1 MNILAKKQ
9 SDMKLLFFSNTLA
22 GGGAERVLANLTNEL
37 SRRGHDVTIA
47 LNINK
52 IGYDLS
58 DNIKVIHSPQ
68 QNWYKGR
75 NILKRIF
82 RNILKGIH
90 SYKHTKNAINE
101 IKPDI
106 IITFLWC
113 NMFPIIIHHKSIP
126 IISSEHNAYDRNIGF
141 RRKIDRFFL
150 NRFFDKVCVLT
161 AFDHGYAKAKGL
173 TNTTIMPNP
182 NTFDSISTDEYNAY
196 FEKKENILVCG
207 RVSAW
212 HIKGFDIAIKAFAKI
227 AEKIP
232 NTDLDIVGEYDQKS
246 KIHLE
251 NIAIEYGIKERVH
264 FFGRS
269 NDVINIMRCHKLFVL
284 SSRTE
289 GFPMVITEAMTQGL
303 PCVSFE
309 RLSSPIIIDGIDGI
323 LVENGNVDKLAKSMY
338 ELISNNDYRYQLGLE
353 SIKNVSRFS
362 SENVAKRW
370 EELFNTLKY

>member
-1 MNILAKKQ
+1 
-9 SDMKLLFFSNTLA
+9 MKLLFFSNTLS

-58 DNIKVIHSPQ
+58 DNIKVIYSPQ

-82 RNILKGIH
+82 RNIKMNFH
-90 SYKHTKNAINE
+90 SYKHTKNAIKE

-113 NMFPIIIHHKSIP
+113 NMFPIIRHHKSIP
-126 IISSEHNAYDRNIGF
+126 IMSSEHNAYDRNIGF

-182 NTFDSISTDEYNAY
+182 NTFESISTDEYNEY
-196 FEKKENILVCG
+196 FEKRKNILVCG

-246 KIHLE
+246 KIHLK
-251 NIAIEYGIKERVH
+251 NIAIECGVEERVH
-264 FFGRS
+264 FLGRS
-269 NDVINIMRCHKLFVL
+269 NDMINIMRCHKLFVL